1 MPGHHQGPVHHAT
14 PPHLVDVVRDDG
26 LDPGPQHGVEQ
37 LDEAHQAA
45 AQQQQGE
52 HQQDHTDTNIAN
64 VRT

>member
-1 MPGHHQGPVHHAT
+1 MYHTAAA
-14 PPHLVDVVRDDG
+14 PHLVDVVRDDG

-45 AQQQQGE
+45 AEQQQGE
-52 HQQDHTDTNIAN
+52 HQQDHTDTNITN

>member
-1 MPGHHQGPVHHAT
+1 MTGYYQDPVHHTAA
-14 PPHLVDVVRDDG
+14 PHLVDVVRDDG
-26 LDPGPQHGVEQ
+26 LDPGPQHGVEE

-52 HQQDHTDTNIAN
+52 QQQDHTDTNIAN